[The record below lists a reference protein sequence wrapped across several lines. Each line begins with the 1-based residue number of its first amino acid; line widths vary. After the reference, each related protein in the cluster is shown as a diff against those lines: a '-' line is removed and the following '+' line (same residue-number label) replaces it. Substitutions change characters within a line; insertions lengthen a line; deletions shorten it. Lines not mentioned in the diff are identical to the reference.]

1 MNRRTFAVRLVAVL
15 GAAALAACST
25 DDGARTVPATSDP
38 VPPSA
43 TVAPSTTGASSATVA
58 PNPVGIPPAALV
70 TPPAGKAPARTF
82 AVGTRKLSLSRGKGR
97 PLPTTVWYPAVGT
110 AGREP
115 AGGLTPATGPFPVV
129 LFSHGLTAQ
138 PSDYSAML
146 TRWAQAGFVVAAPAY
161 PFTSTGVPKFS
172 PLDVINQPADASAVL
187 TGVLALNGKAGDPL
201 QGKIDTDRVAATGHS
216 AGGITTVG
224 LFTGSR
230 DERLDAG
237 IVLAGRRVLTAPFSG
252 TPAPMLFVHG
262 KRDRTVAYADGLAAF
277 KAVPW
282 PRAMLSIA
290 EGGHLV
296 NGGDYEAV
304 AGTTVEFLRWSLYGD
319 AAAKARIPGQAAR
332 DKVAKLTNE
341 L

>member
-1 MNRRTFAVRLVAVL
+1 MNRRTFAVRLVVVL
-15 GAAALAACST
+15 GACALAACST
-25 DDGARTVPATSDP
+25 HDGARTAPHPSDP
-38 VPPSA
+38 VPPVATAPPAATALPSP
-43 TVAPSTTGASSATVA
+43 TVAPG
-58 PNPVGIPPAALV
+58 PAA
-70 TPPAGKAPARTF
+70 TPPAGRAPARTF
-82 AVGTRKLSLSRGKGR
+82 AVGTRKLSLSRGKDR

-110 AGREP
+110 AGRAP
-115 AGGLTPATGPFPVV
+115 ARGLAPATGPFPVV

-146 TRWAQAGFVVAAPAY
+146 TRWARAGFVVAAPAY
-161 PFTSTGVPKFS
+161 PYTSTGVPKFS

-187 TGVLALNGKAGDPL
+187 TAVLALNSKAGDAL
-201 QGKIDTDRVAATGHS
+201 RGKINTDRVAAAGHS

-230 DERLDAG
+230 DDRLDAG
-237 IVLAGRRVLTAPFSG
+237 IVLAGRRVLAAPFRG

-282 PRAMLSIA
+282 PRAMLSIT

-319 AAAKARIPGQAAR
+319 RAAKARIPARAAT
-332 DKVAKLTNE
+332 DKGAKLIDE